1 MNLTTL
7 QAVMESLRADLD
19 TIMEAPSGEPVEDTV
34 LVAILSTTIVPPP
47 PPRDHAKRQRV
58 REEDESRAWKKER
71 S

>member
-1 MNLTTL
+1 MTL
-7 QAVMESLRADLD
+7 EAAVKSLRADLD

-34 LVAILSTTIVPPP
+34 LVAIFSTTIVPPP

-58 REEDESRAWKKER
+58 REEDEAR